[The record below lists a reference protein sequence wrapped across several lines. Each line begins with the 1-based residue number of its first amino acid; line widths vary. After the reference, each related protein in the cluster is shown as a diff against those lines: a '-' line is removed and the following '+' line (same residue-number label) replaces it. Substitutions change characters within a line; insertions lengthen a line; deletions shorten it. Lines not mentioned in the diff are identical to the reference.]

1 MNRMAL
7 PDPAAL
13 ADAVSRRDRLALAQA
28 LNLLDDRRPA
38 ARQCAAAFLDA
49 LPAEKLETG
58 GHLIGMT
65 GPPGAGKSSLT
76 AALIQVWRQRG

>member
-1 MNRMAL
+1 MIPAL

-13 ADAVSRRDRLALAQA
+13 ASAVSARNRLALAQA

-49 LPAEKLETG
+49 LPGE
-58 GHLIGMT
+58 
-65 GPPGAGKSSLT
+65 AGYR
-76 AALIQVWRQRG
+76 ADI